1 MQAQSRQPTTLPP
14 KLHAIAGPVGQDSA
28 HGSSEQPE
36 PLLSLL
42 TSQHPLLSTAI
53 NGSLSAYASSKSYSP
68 RFRYGAEFVERHIGS
83 PVVSTVGTASRLSGV
98 ETGVRWWLQRSEHA
112 SPDQSTKRRK
122 LEEQTAGGTDVEKGL
137 DDSSLHGSFQRRF
150 SDMSVVESLPPYDEC
165 QLPGYEANSE
175 SSSNERQS
183 LTDPRMYRWQ
193 ARFAISTSGLGVSMR
208 EESLRS
214 LKYCLKCLHWA
225 NDHLNAIVVSLRK
238 AIDEWNSSHQSSPS
252 ASGSNPVTESGLPPG
267 PGPGPEI
274 RPRDAATLS
283 RHIKILTKE
292 VLQTLNKIIDVV
304 STYAGGALPEN
315 ARDLVR
321 KQLNSFPQRFRMA
334 FSHSQNSESGLEGS
348 HSETVSSANRILVLA
363 REGLNMLHQV
373 SGVVDGTIV
382 SAEDWLVRLGKKNKS
397 EEGIQNSTTFKA
409 EETAEKSKASNSS

>member
-1 MQAQSRQPTTLPP
+1 MQAQSRQPTTLAP
-14 KLHAIAGPVGQDSA
+14 KVNAVAGPVDLYSA
-28 HGSSEQPE
+28 HGSSDQPE

-42 TSQHPLLSTAI
+42 TSHHPLLSTAI

-68 RFRYGAEFVERHIGS
+68 RFKYGAEFVERHIGS
-83 PVVSTVGTASRLSGV
+83 PVASTVGTASRISGV
-98 ETGVRWWLQRSEHA
+98 ETGVRWWLRKSDYA
-112 SPDQSTKRRK
+112 SPDGSTKRRR
-122 LEEQTAGGTDVEKGL
+122 LEEETAGGSDVEKGL
-137 DDSSLHGSFQRRF
+137 DDSSLHGSFRRQF

-165 QLPGYEANSE
+165 QPPGYEENSE
-175 SSSNERQS
+175 PSSNERQR
-183 LTDPRMYRWQ
+183 LTDARMYRWQ

-225 NDHLNAIVVSLRK
+225 NNHLNAIVLSLRK
-238 AIDEWNSSHQSSPS
+238 AIDEWSQAHQSAPS
-252 ASGSNPVTESGLPPG
+252 TSVPCPTDDGEPLQGR
-267 PGPGPEI
+267 EI
-274 RPRDAATLS
+274 RTRDTATLS

-292 VLQTLNKIIDVV
+292 VFQTLNKIIDVV

-321 KQLNSFPQRFRMA
+321 KQLNSFPQRFSMA
-334 FSHSQNSESGLEGS
+334 FTHSQKSEPGTEGS

-363 REGLNMLHQV
+363 REGLDMLHQV

-382 SAEDWLVRLGKKNKS
+382 SAEDWLVRLGRKVKS
-397 EEGIQNSTTFKA
+397 EEENTVTFKT
-409 EETAEKSKASNSS
+409 EGTVEKSETSTS

>member
-1 MQAQSRQPTTLPP
+1 MQAQSRQPTAQPT
-14 KLHAIAGPVGQDSA
+14 KANVVAGPVGLYSA
-28 HGSSEQPE
+28 DGSSEQRE

-42 TSQHPLLSTAI
+42 TSHHPLLSTAI

-68 RFRYGAEFVERHIGS
+68 RFKYGAEFVERHIGS
-83 PVVSTVGTASRLSGV
+83 PVVSTVGTASRISGV
-98 ETGVRWWLQRSEHA
+98 ETGVRWWLQKSDYA
-112 SPDQSTKRRK
+112 SSDGSTKRRK
-122 LEEQTAGGTDVEKGL
+122 LEEQTAGGADVEKGL
-137 DDSSLHGSFQRRF
+137 DDSTLHGSFRRRF

-165 QLPGYEANSE
+165 QLPGYEENSE
-175 SSSNERQS
+175 SSSTERQRP
-183 LTDPRMYRWQ
+183 TDAPMYRWQ

-225 NDHLNAIVVSLRK
+225 NDHLHAIVVSLRK
-238 AIDEWNSSHQSSPS
+238 AIDEWGQTHQISPS
-252 ASGSNPVTESGLPPG
+252 ASISNPAAEDALSQGAET
-267 PGPGPEI
+267 

-334 FSHSQNSESGLEGS
+334 FTHSQKSEPGVEGS

-363 REGLNMLHQV
+363 REGLDMLHQV
-373 SGVVDGTIV
+373 TGVVDGTIV
-382 SAEDWLVRLGKKNKS
+382 SAEEWLVRLGRKVKNEEENTVTFKTEETVEKS
-397 EEGIQNSTTFKA
+397 ES
-409 EETAEKSKASNSS
+409 SAS

>member
-1 MQAQSRQPTTLPP
+1 MQAQSRQPTALPP
-14 KLHAIAGPVGQDSA
+14 KFNAAAGPVALYSA

-42 TSQHPLLSTAI
+42 TSHHPLLSTAI

-83 PVVSTVGTASRLSGV
+83 PVVSTVGTASRISGV
-98 ETGVRWWLQRSEHA
+98 ETGVRWWLRKSDYA
-112 SPDQSTKRRK
+112 NLDRNTKRRRV
-122 LEEQTAGGTDVEKGL
+122 EEQSADGADVEKGL
-137 DDSSLHGSFQRRF
+137 DDSSLHGSFRRRF

-165 QLPGYEANSE
+165 QPPGYEENSE
-175 SSSNERQS
+175 SSSNERQR
-183 LTDPRMYRWQ
+183 LTDARVYRWQ

-214 LKYCLKCLHWA
+214 LRYCLKCLHWA
-225 NDHLNAIVVSLRK
+225 NDHLNAIVISLHK
-238 AIDEWNSSHQSSPS
+238 AIDEWSQSHQSSPP
-252 ASGSNPVTESGLPPG
+252 ASVLHPAAEGGLPRE
-267 PGPGPEI
+267 PEI

-292 VLQTLNKIIDVV
+292 VIQTLKKIIDVV

-315 ARDLVR
+315 ARELVR
-321 KQLNSFPQRFRMA
+321 KQLNSFPQRFSMA
-334 FSHSQNSESGLEGS
+334 FTHSQKSEPGAEGS
-348 HSETVSSANRILVLA
+348 HSDTVTSANRILVLA
-363 REGLNMLHQV
+363 QEGLDMMHQV

-382 SAEDWLVRLGKKNKS
+382 SAEDWLVRLGRKGKS
-397 EEGIQNSTTFKA
+397 EEENPMTFKTEDA
-409 EETAEKSKASNSS
+409 AEKSEATTS